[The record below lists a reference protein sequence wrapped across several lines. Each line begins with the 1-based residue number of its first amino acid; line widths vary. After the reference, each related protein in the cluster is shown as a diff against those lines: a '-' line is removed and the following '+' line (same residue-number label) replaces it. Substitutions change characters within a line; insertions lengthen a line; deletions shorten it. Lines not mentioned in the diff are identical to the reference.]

1 MYIPTIRKGFKAL
14 ECKFKPF
21 ETDLNANS
29 NYSKKIWSIR
39 IYIPT
44 IRKEFEAFECKF

>member
-1 MYIPTIRKGFKAL
+1 MQIRTIRKGYEAF

-29 NYSKKIWSIR
+29 NYSKTVQSIR
-39 IYIPT
+39 MYIQT
-44 IRKEFEAFECKF
+44 IRKGIEAFECKF